1 MTPPVITALYAALCA
16 FIVLALAVRIMVM
29 RFRMRTGMGDGGDS
43 RLARAIRIHGNAIE
57 YVPIALVLLLVAEL
71 DGARPALLHGC
82 GIVLVVAGSRARW
95 GSCAAPGC
103 HSAGDRRRRDRRR
116 DHRARYSISPRS
128 CAGRTRRSSSSALKS
143 ASIRR
148 RWR

>member
-16 FIVLALAVRIMVM
+16 FIVLAFAVRIMVM
-29 RFRMRTGMGDGGDS
+29 RFRMRTGIGDGGDS

-82 GIVLVVAGSRARW
+82 GIVLVVARIAHALGLVRSPGLSLGRGIGVTGTVGVITVLAVFDL
-95 GSCAAPGC
+95 AAFV
-103 HSAGDRRRRDRRR
+103 R
-116 DHRARYSISPRS
+116 
-128 CAGRTRRSSSSALKS
+128 
-143 ASIRR
+143 
-148 RWR
+148 

>member
-29 RFRMRTGMGDGGDS
+29 RFRMRTGIGDGGDS

-82 GIVLVVAGSRARW
+82 GIVLVVARIAHALGLVRSPGLSLGRGIGVTGTVGVITVLAVFDL
-95 GSCAAPGC
+95 AAFV
-103 HSAGDRRRRDRRR
+103 R
-116 DHRARYSISPRS
+116 
-128 CAGRTRRSSSSALKS
+128 
-143 ASIRR
+143 
-148 RWR
+148 

>member
-16 FIVLALAVRIMVM
+16 FLVLALAVRIMVM
-29 RFRMRTGMGDGGDS
+29 RFRMRTGIGDGGDS

-82 GIVLVVAGSRARW
+82 GIVLVVARIAHALGLVRSPGLSLGRGIGVTGTVGVITVLAVFDL
-95 GSCAAPGC
+95 AAFV
-103 HSAGDRRRRDRRR
+103 R
-116 DHRARYSISPRS
+116 
-128 CAGRTRRSSSSALKS
+128 
-143 ASIRR
+143 
-148 RWR
+148 

>member
-29 RFRMRTGMGDGGDS
+29 RFRMRTGIGDGGDS

-82 GIVLVVAGSRARW
+82 GIVLVVARIAHALGLVRSPGLSVGRGIGVTGTVGVITVLAVFDL
-95 GSCAAPGC
+95 AAFV
-103 HSAGDRRRRDRRR
+103 R
-116 DHRARYSISPRS
+116 
-128 CAGRTRRSSSSALKS
+128 
-143 ASIRR
+143 
-148 RWR
+148 

>member
-29 RFRMRTGMGDGGDS
+29 RFRMRTGIGDGGDS

-71 DGARPALLHGC
+71 GGARPALLHGC
-82 GIVLVVAGSRARW
+82 GIVLVVARIAHALGLVRSPGLSLGRGIGVTGTVGVITVLAVFDL
-95 GSCAAPGC
+95 AAFV
-103 HSAGDRRRRDRRR
+103 R
-116 DHRARYSISPRS
+116 
-128 CAGRTRRSSSSALKS
+128 
-143 ASIRR
+143 
-148 RWR
+148 

>member
-29 RFRMRTGMGDGGDS
+29 RFRMRTGIGDGGDS

-71 DGARPALLHGC
+71 NGTRPALLHGC
-82 GIVLVVAGSRARW
+82 GVVLVIARIAHAL
-95 GSCAAPGC
+95 GLLRSPGLSLGRGIGVTGTVGVITVLAVFDLAAFV
-103 HSAGDRRRRDRRR
+103 R
-116 DHRARYSISPRS
+116 
-128 CAGRTRRSSSSALKS
+128 
-143 ASIRR
+143 
-148 RWR
+148 

>member
-29 RFRMRTGMGDGGDS
+29 RFRMRTGIGDGGDS

-82 GIVLVVAGSRARW
+82 GIVLVVARIAHALGLVRSPGLSLGRGIGVA
-95 GSCAAPGC
+95 GTVGVITVLAVFDLAAFV
-103 HSAGDRRRRDRRR
+103 R
-116 DHRARYSISPRS
+116 
-128 CAGRTRRSSSSALKS
+128 
-143 ASIRR
+143 
-148 RWR
+148 